1 MLNLIGQNGVSN
13 SGKCTQV
20 HADGKRRTFTLYRNL
35 VRLVMSM
42 SLYIA
47 HPEVLHHKN
56 MELYTN
62 TEIKKEV

>member
-1 MLNLIGQNGVSN
+1 
-13 SGKCTQV
+13 
-20 HADGKRRTFTLYRNL
+20 
-35 VRLVMSM
+35 MSM